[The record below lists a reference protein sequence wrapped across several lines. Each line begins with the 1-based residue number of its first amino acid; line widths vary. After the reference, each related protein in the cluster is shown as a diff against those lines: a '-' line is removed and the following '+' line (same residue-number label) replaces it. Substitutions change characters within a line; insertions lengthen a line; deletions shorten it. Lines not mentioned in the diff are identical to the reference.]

1 MSCQRLRQSVAL
13 LLCVSAIHF
22 SSVCLHAQL
31 TAKLAASVQ
40 PFVDR
45 QELAG
50 AVMLVADKDKV
61 LAVEAVGWADI
72 AAQKPMQTDSMFWIA
87 SQSKPITAAALMML
101 VDEGKVNVS
110 GPVENY
116 LPELMTPP
124 TKGVDACRACA
135 TPEPVV
141 FFHVTHGS
149 KSVTKDSQILETS
162 L

>member
-1 MSCQRLRQSVAL
+1 MIFCCQ
-13 LLCVSAIHF
+13 
-22 SSVCLHAQL
+22 
-31 TAKLAASVQ
+31 
-40 PFVDR
+40 DR
-45 QELAG
+45 CKFE
-50 AVMLVADKDKV
+50 
-61 LAVEAVGWADI
+61 
-72 AAQKPMQTDSMFWIA
+72 
-87 SQSKPITAAALMML
+87 
-101 VDEGKVNVS
+101 S
-110 GPVENY
+110 GCRAHLEEK